1 MKRTLLPG
9 TFLALISLT
18 ACQPT
23 IRTSLPAGSAAY
35 GVIPSK
41 EKAPP
46 QESYRVGS
54 DDVLQVQV
62 FNEPEL
68 TRDEVRVDDTGEISL
83 LLIGMVQAAGKNTT
97 ELARD
102 IEDRYRQHYLR
113 NPSVVVSVKTAARRI
128 VTVEGEVK
136 MPGVYEIEGPY
147 TLLSAIARAQSP
159 TPTAKLDQVMVFRTV
174 DGKRAG
180 AVFNLSAIR
189 GGNQAD
195 PQILPGDVVIVG
207 YSALRGAYR
216 DFLASAPILAI
227 FRTY

>member
-9 TFLALISLT
+9 TVLALILLT

-23 IRTSLPAGSAAY
+23 IRTSLPSGTGAY

-41 EKAPP
+41 ENAPP
-46 QESYRVGS
+46 QESYRIGS

-68 TRDEVRVDDTGEISL
+68 TRDEVRVDTTGEINL
-83 LLIGMVQAAGKNTT
+83 LLIGMVQASGRNTT

-102 IEDRYRQHYLR
+102 IENLYRQHFLR

-136 MPGVYEIEGPY
+136 VPGVYEIEGPY
-147 TLLSAIARAQSP
+147 TLVSAIARAQSP
-159 TPTAKLDQVMVFRTV
+159 TPTAKLNQVMVFRTV
-174 DGKRAG
+174 GGKRTG
-180 AVFNLSAIR
+180 AVFDLTQIR
-189 GGNQAD
+189 GGKVAD

-216 DFLASAPILAI
+216 DFLAAAPILSI